1 MLRLHHQKWQNE
13 KHLVSV
19 TIKES
24 VKPNVIYQVTLVAQL
39 GVIGGTM
46 GLFTG
51 FSILSG
57 IEIVYFAAKIF
68 LKKIKRY
75 ESKASIA

>member
-1 MLRLHHQKWQNE
+1 MM
-13 KHLVSV
+13 S
-19 TIKES
+19 
-24 VKPNVIYQVTLVAQL
+24 QVTLVAQL

-57 IEIVYFAAKIF
+57 IEIVYFAAKFF
-68 LKKIKRY
+68 LKKIDNNDANKVIPKRD
-75 ESKASIA
+75 K